1 MAVAMTLRLTEDE
14 TTALRERAELEHRSM
29 QEVAREA
36 IGEYISR
43 RSLRSQV
50 DEALDVL
57 TPRYADLLDRL
68 GK

>member
-1 MAVAMTLRLTEDE
+1 MATTLRLNEQDNE
-14 TTALRERAELEHRSM
+14 ALRRVAQSQHLSM
-29 QEVAREA
+29 QEAMRVAIREYVARNDLEA
-36 IGEYISR
+36 R
-43 RSLRSQV
+43 V